1 MSKIIQGNN
10 PQTIVEKDEMNF
22 FTLWKKEKQNPFLG
36 FFLSIEED
44 KIIAYLLYTEIYD
57 RIEIEQFMVLDSFRN
72 HGIGTQL
79 LQKLIEYATDKQLQN
94 ITLEVREDNKSALH
108 LYRKMGFQE
117 VSKRKGYYQG
127 IDGILMI
134 KKL

>member
-10 PQTIVEKDEMNF
+10 PQTIVEKDETNF
-22 FTLWKKEKQNPFLG
+22 FTLWKKEEQNPFLG

-117 VSKRKGYYQG
+117 VSKRKGYYQE